1 MKLGLFFTLFF
12 IFSFKSY
19 GFSLN
24 KLPNDNQIDDSTDYN
39 FFSPNNDSINE
50 FFVIEKIIKI
60 ISLKIIA
67 AIIAY
72 LVIGY
77 YLWHIYVS
85 IRCAP
90 KIPKLTKEEKE
101 IKRLKEGGFGK
112 KLTRKLLLQ
121 ESFSKLNP
129 RNLLISVDLFMI
141 LHFISLI

>member
-1 MKLGLFFTLFF
+1 MVKFKQITQSLILATKGEEKFDIIKWYWGFLSY
-12 IFSFKSY
+12 IFC
-19 GFSLN
+19 
-24 KLPNDNQIDDSTDYN
+24 
-39 FFSPNNDSINE
+39 

-67 AIIAY
+67 AIFAY

-77 YLWHIYVS
+77 YVWHIYVS
-85 IRCAP
+85 IKCAP

>member
-1 MKLGLFFTLFF
+1 MVKFKQITQSLILASKGEEKFNIIKWYWGFLSY
-12 IFSFKSY
+12 IFC
-19 GFSLN
+19 
-24 KLPNDNQIDDSTDYN
+24 
-39 FFSPNNDSINE
+39 

-77 YLWHIYVS
+77 YVWHIYVS
-85 IRCAP
+85 IKCAP

>member
-1 MKLGLFFTLFF
+1 MVKFKQITQSLILASKGEEKFNIIKWYWGFLSY
-12 IFSFKSY
+12 IFC
-19 GFSLN
+19 
-24 KLPNDNQIDDSTDYN
+24 
-39 FFSPNNDSINE
+39 

-141 LHFISLI
+141 LHFISLT

>member
-1 MKLGLFFTLFF
+1 MVKFKQITQSLILASKGEEKFNIIKWYWGFLSY
-12 IFSFKSY
+12 IFC
-19 GFSLN
+19 
-24 KLPNDNQIDDSTDYN
+24 
-39 FFSPNNDSINE
+39 

>member
-1 MKLGLFFTLFF
+1 MVKFKQITQSLILATKGEEKFDIIKWYWGFLSY
-12 IFSFKSY
+12 IFC
-19 GFSLN
+19 
-24 KLPNDNQIDDSTDYN
+24 
-39 FFSPNNDSINE
+39 

-129 RNLLISVDLFMI
+129 RNLLISVDLFII

>member
-1 MKLGLFFTLFF
+1 MVKFKQITQSLILASKGEEKFNIIKWYWGFLSY
-12 IFSFKSY
+12 IFC
-19 GFSLN
+19 
-24 KLPNDNQIDDSTDYN
+24 
-39 FFSPNNDSINE
+39 

-77 YLWHIYVS
+77 YVWHIYVS
-85 IRCAP
+85 IKCAP

-141 LHFISLI
+141 LHFISLT